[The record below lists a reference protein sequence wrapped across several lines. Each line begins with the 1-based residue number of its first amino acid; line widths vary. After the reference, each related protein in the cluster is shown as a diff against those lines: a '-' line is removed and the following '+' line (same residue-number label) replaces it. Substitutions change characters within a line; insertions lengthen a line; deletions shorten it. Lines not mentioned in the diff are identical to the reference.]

1 MWGIKLKGFIRQA
14 DLSYSQ
20 RYDDDGEEDKDNYFQ
35 DDNDKGGMNDKDN
48 LLYNKYIMRGN
59 HTASYLSCSP
69 RQLNVNVYLVGTV
82 SIAWSLSIWY
92 KCGNKIFLVSTTRN
106 ILHTVVT

>member
-20 RYDDDGEEDKDNYFQ
+20 SYDDDGEDDKDNNFQ

-48 LLYNKYIMRGN
+48 LLYNKYIMWGIQLKGFIRQG
-59 HTASYLSCSP
+59 YLSYSKGFIGDGEEGEDD
-69 RQLNVNVYLVGTV
+69 NIKND
-82 SIAWSLSIWY
+82 
-92 KCGNKIFLVSTTRN
+92 NKDNMIDNDNL
-106 ILHTVVT
+106 L

>member
-20 RYDDDGEEDKDNYFQ
+20 SYDDDGEDDKDNNFQ

-48 LLYNKYIMRGN
+48 LLYNKYIMFGIQLKGFIRQG
-59 HTASYLSCSP
+59 YLSYSKGFIGDGEEGEDD
-69 RQLNVNVYLVGTV
+69 NIKND
-82 SIAWSLSIWY
+82 
-92 KCGNKIFLVSTTRN
+92 NKDNMIDNDNL
-106 ILHTVVT
+106 L

>member
-48 LLYNKYIMRGN
+48 LLYNKYIMWGIQLKGFIRQG
-59 HTASYLSCSP
+59 YLSYS
-69 RQLNVNVYLVGTV
+69 RGFIGDGDEGEDDNIKYD
-82 SIAWSLSIWY
+82 
-92 KCGNKIFLVSTTRN
+92 NKDNMIDNDNL
-106 ILHTVVT
+106 L

>member
-20 RYDDDGEEDKDNYFQ
+20 SYDDDGEDDKDNNFQ

-48 LLYNKYIMRGN
+48 LLYNKYIMWGIQLKGFIRQG
-59 HTASYLSCSP
+59 YLSYSKGFIGDGEEGEDD
-69 RQLNVNVYLVGTV
+69 NIKYD
-82 SIAWSLSIWY
+82 
-92 KCGNKIFLVSTTRN
+92 NKDNMIDNDNL
-106 ILHTVVT
+106 L

>member
-20 RYDDDGEEDKDNYFQ
+20 SYDDDGEDDKDNNFQ

-48 LLYNKYIMRGN
+48 LLYNKYIMWGIQLKGFIRQG
-59 HTASYLSCSP
+59 YLSYSKGFIGDGEESEDD
-69 RQLNVNVYLVGTV
+69 NIKND
-82 SIAWSLSIWY
+82 
-92 KCGNKIFLVSTTRN
+92 NKDNMIDNDNL
-106 ILHTVVT
+106 L